1 MKLLVPGAAL
11 SAALLLS
18 CAAFAGTPAAAAV
31 DVRSSLPVPVSVV
44 HPTNLPLRFKDTTVQ
59 VVLTIDAQ
67 GVPHDVSAAG
77 GMPADFAKQ
86 LLPVVAQWRF
96 SPMYENGKA
105 VAARVILP
113 IELTEES

>member
-1 MKLLVPGAAL
+1 MKLLLSGAAL

-18 CAAFAGTPAAAAV
+18 SAAFAGTPTAAAV
-31 DVRSSLPVPVSVV
+31 HSTLPVPVSVV
-44 HPTNLPLRFKDTTVQ
+44 HPTNLPLRFKDATVH
-59 VVLTIDAQ
+59 VMLTIDAQ
-67 GVPHDVSAAG
+67 GVPHDLSAAG
-77 GMPADFAKQ
+77 GMPADLAKQ

-105 VAARVILP
+105 VKARVILP